1 MAEQPL
7 EMPKWVKVEAD
18 ASKNYGKFIAEPFE
32 RGFGTTVGN
41 SLRRVLLS
49 SIMGAAVTAVRIDGV
64 QHEFSTIKGV
74 KEDVAEIV
82 LNLKQVELKLHGE
95 DGRQVKYAAS
105 GPRKVR
111 ARDIF
116 KGQDVEVLNPSLL
129 IFTMSKGA
137 KKVQMLLEVRTGR
150 GYVPAEQ
157 NKDENAPIGTIALDA
172 VFSPVKKVNF
182 RVENARVGQ
191 RTDYDRLV
199 LEVWTNGSVTPE
211 DAVRTAAGI
220 LVEHFDI
227 FVRLAGQPP
236 GRPKRDA
243 REQEE
248 KRKTLQRSVSELEL
262 SVRAAN
268 CLKAADIKT
277 IGDLVQKSESEM
289 LKYHNFGKKS
299 LQEIKEILT
308 GIGLSFGMDIDDYVG
323 ADPEEE

>member
-182 RVENARVGQ
+182 RVENARVG
-191 RTDYDRLV
+191 
-199 LEVWTNGSVTPE
+199 S
-211 DAVRTAAGI
+211 
-220 LVEHFDI
+220 
-227 FVRLAGQPP
+227 LAEKPP
-236 GRPKRDA
+236 RGPKRDT

-248 KRKTLQRSVSELEL
+248 KRKILQRSVSELEL

-268 CLKAADIKT
+268 CLKAAEIRT

-299 LQEIKEILT
+299 LQEIREILA
-308 GIGLSFGMDIDDYVG
+308 GIDLSFGMDIDEYIG
-323 ADPEEE
+323 GESEEE